1 MGVARGF
8 TRTRNNFPLTI
19 DVIRVQNLGDPIT
32 ATPPALR
39 ARFEPLFGYLTQPV
53 NGHTF
58 PICIGETGSAFVKW
72 PLPPPDNNPARPL

>member
-1 MGVARGF
+1 MYG
-8 TRTRNNFPLTI
+8 
-19 DVIRVQNLGDPIT
+19 RVENLGDPIT

-39 ARFEPLFGYLTQPV
+39 ARFEALFGYLTQPV

-72 PLPPPDNNPARPL
+72 PLPAPDNNPARPPIPYALLFSIAHAN